1 MTASVSV
8 LVDQATDVLVVP
20 QGAITGS
27 GERATVLVRDAEG
40 AAVSTPVTIGL
51 QGDTGTEIVAGVDE
65 GDVLVIPSAEDLS
78 FPEGGVPGSGRDD
91 DPDGPFGGGG
101 E

>member
-1 MTASVSV
+1 MDR
-8 LVDQATDVLVVP
+8 LLDQNLRTLP
-20 QGAITGS
+20 
-27 GERATVLVRDAEG
+27 EDAFECPSCE
-40 AAVSTPVTIGL
+40 A
-51 QGDTGTEIVAGVDE
+51 EIVAGVEE

-78 FPEGGVPGSGRDD
+78 FPDGGVPGSGRDD